1 MPETLQQLS
10 YPKEEWE
17 IAKKYI
23 APAIKHQDLYLLE
36 DVEAKIYDGTFQ
48 LWPGKQSA
56 FITEVNYFPQKT
68 TINLLFGG
76 GKYEELEAMLPLI
89 EEFARRIGATR
100 FYGGGRPGW
109 IKKIKHLGFK
119 SENLISK
126 DLEL

>member
-10 YPKEEWE
+10 YRKDWEE
-17 IAKKYI
+17 AKKYI

-68 TINLLFGG
+68 TINLLFCG

-89 EEFARRIGATR
+89 QEFARRIGATR
-100 FYGGGRPGW
+100 FYGGGRRGW
-109 IKKIKHLGFK
+109 LRKLKRLGFK
-119 SENLISK
+119 SEYLISK
-126 DLEL
+126 DL